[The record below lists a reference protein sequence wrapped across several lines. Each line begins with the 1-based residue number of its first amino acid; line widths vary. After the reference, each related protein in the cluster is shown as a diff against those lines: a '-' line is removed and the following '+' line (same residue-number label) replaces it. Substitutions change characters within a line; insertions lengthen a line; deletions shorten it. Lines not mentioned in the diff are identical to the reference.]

1 MSGKHEHESFEGHMH
16 DFDAHVRAVEED
28 LEYYRAKRFEPRLI
42 HLIRRGVV
50 TFYDL
55 LKARVALK
63 RSNQFFKLK
72 KPQGKNI
79 EARVRYLEEWL
90 DEYVKGIAL
99 VSARAVEA
107 MDMVTED
114 NRKERGDYD
123 EFFRIKKKEHKGTLE
138 ERMVN
143 LEQDLTEYQ
152 EVLEVFVQALI
163 NRGWSAREELEQRWK
178 ALHEEREWAGGKIV
192 AKAWTDPMFKEAL
205 LTTGREALREMG
217 VHQGKV
223 GKLVVVENTDSVHN
237 LIVCTLCSCYPY
249 DILGDTPWWYKH
261 DVYKDRVVQNP
272 RAVAKEM
279 FGLEIPADKEVQVYD
294 STSDVRYFVLP
305 QRPKGTEGIS
315 EAELAKLVTVD
326 SLIGAGEPL
335 EPAKLRDNEIA
346 QLVSEVP
353 RVRPD

>member
-1 MSGKHEHESFEGHMH
+1 MH
-16 DFDAHVRAVEED
+16 DFEAHIRAVEED
-28 LEYYRAKRFEPRLI
+28 LEYYRAKRFEPRI
-42 HLIRRGVV
+42 FYLIRRGVIS
-50 TFYDL
+50 FYDL
-55 LKARVALK
+55 LKARAALK
-63 RSNQFFKLK
+63 RKNQFFKAR

-123 EFFRIKKKEHKGTLE
+123 DFFKIKKKEHHGTLE

-143 LEQDLTEYQ
+143 LEQDLKDYQ
-152 EVLEVFVQALI
+152 ELLEVFVRALI
-163 NRGWSAREELEQRWK
+163 SRGWSTREELEQRWQQ
-178 ALHEEREWAGGKIV
+178 LHEERPWAGGVIV
-192 AKAWTDPMFKEAL
+192 AKAWTDLEFKQAL

-223 GKLVVVENTDSVHN
+223 GKLVVVENTDRVHN
-237 LIVCTLCSCYPY
+237 VIVCTLCSCYPY

-261 DVYKDRVVQNP
+261 ESYRTKIVQSP
-272 RAVAKEM
+272 RATLEEM
-279 FGLEIPADKEVQVYD
+279 FDLKVPANRQVQVYD

-305 QRPKGTEGIS
+305 QRPAGTEGMT
-315 EAELAKLVTVD
+315 EEELAKLVTVD
-326 SLIGAGEPL
+326 SLIGAGYAL
-335 EPAKLRDNEIA
+335 EPSQQKEAEKQGAVAEA
-346 QLVSEVP
+346 P